1 MEKTGEIVGF
11 IPARAESS
19 RFPGKPLADILGKPM
34 IVRVWERVSA
44 CESLSRVYVA
54 TDSERIMKAA
64 VDYGAEAIM
73 TYGDHASGSDRVA
86 EASRTLGLAP
96 NDIVVNVQGDQPL
109 MDVQMID
116 EVIGPL
122 IQDESIPMTTLI
134 YRIVREDEIHHPNAV
149 KTVFD
154 CDGFALY
161 FSRSTVPFPG
171 NPQDERTYFK
181 HHGIYGFRND
191 FLQKFSQ
198 LPVGNLERVER
209 LEQLR
214 ALENGFKIK
223 VVITDKDS
231 VEVDTP
237 EDLERVRREYLS
249 MA

>member
-54 TDSERIMKAA
+54 TDSERIMKGAA
-64 VDYGAEAIM
+64 DYGAEAIM

-109 MDVQMID
+109 MDVEMID
-116 EVIGPL
+116 QVVGPL

-134 YRIVREDEIHHPNAV
+134 YRIVREEEIHHPNAV

-161 FSRSTVPFPG
+161 FTRSTVPFPG
-171 NPQDERTYFK
+171 SPQDGGIYFK

-249 MA
+249 MT

>member
-1 MEKTGEIVGF
+1 MEKMGEIVGF
-11 IPARAESS
+11 IPARAKSS
-19 RFPGKPLADILGKPM
+19 RFPEKPLADILGKPM

-54 TDSERIMKAA
+54 TDSERIMNAA
-64 VDYGAEAIM
+64 IDYGAEAIM

-86 EASRTLGLAP
+86 EASRTLGLGP

-109 MDVQMID
+109 MDVEMID
-116 EVIGPL
+116 EVVGPL

-134 YRIVREDEIHHPNAV
+134 YRIVREEEIHHPNAV

-154 CDGFALY
+154 SDGFALY
-161 FSRSTVPFPG
+161 FSRSTVPFSG
-171 NPQDERTYFK
+171 SPQDRGIYFK